1 MKKTDEKVVFMNIL
15 FVCTG
20 NTCRSPMAEAIL
32 RQKKPDWKVKSA
44 GLYANPGE
52 PASKGTA
59 TVLTEKGISHHH
71 ISSQVTE
78 ELLDWADAVLTMTA
92 SHKQLIDIH
101 FPHFQDKV
109 MMLKDVD
116 GDVAD
121 PFGGPDSEYRKTF
134 EELDYYIS
142 RWLEKAARK

>member
-1 MKKTDEKVVFMNIL
+1 MNIL

-32 RQKKPDWKVKSA
+32 HSKRPDWSVRSA

-52 PASKGTA
+52 PASKGTM
-59 TVLTEKGISHHH
+59 TVLTENNIQHSHT
-71 ISSQVTE
+71 SSQVTE
-78 ELLDWADAVLTMTA
+78 ELLEWADAVLTMTS

-101 FPHFQDKV
+101 FPQFREKV
-109 MMLKDVD
+109 TLLKGGE

-121 PFGGPDSEYRKTF
+121 PFGGPDSAYRKTF
-134 EELDYYIS
+134 EELDFYIS
-142 RWLEKAARK
+142 RWLKKEKRK

>member
-1 MKKTDEKVVFMNIL
+1 MNIL

-32 RQKKPDWKVKSA
+32 RSKKPGWHVKSA

-52 PASKGTA
+52 PASIGTI
-59 TVLTEKGISHHH
+59 TILTEKGIKHEHV
-71 ISSQVTE
+71 SSQVTE
-78 ELLDWADAVLTMTA
+78 ELLNWADTVLTMTS

-101 FPHFQDKV
+101 FPQFREKV
-109 MMLKDVD
+109 KLLKGED

-121 PFGGPDSEYRKTF
+121 PFGGAASDYRITF
-134 EELDYYIS
+134 EELDHYIS
-142 RWLEKAARK
+142 MWLKREKQE

>member
-1 MKKTDEKVVFMNIL
+1 MNIL

-32 RQKKPDWKVKSA
+32 RTRKPDWHIRSA

-52 PASKGTA
+52 PSSKGTA
-59 TVLTEKGISHHH
+59 AVLDEKGITHEHH
-71 ISSQVTE
+71 SSQVTE
-78 ELLDWADAVLTMTA
+78 ELLQWADAVLTMTA

-101 FPHFQDKV
+101 FPQFQDKV
-109 MMLKDVD
+109 RLLKEAD

-121 PFGGPDSEYRKTF
+121 PFGGTDADYRKTF

-142 RWLEKAARK
+142 DWLKRENKK